1 MTTLEF
7 IKAEAIKS
15 YETYAAKYDT
25 TVEVYFGDE
34 VSITFNAPYLEVSFE
49 NGYRIFADSENN
61 EKEEGAGH
69 IFTCAYKTPKGY
81 ISSKK
86 IPVNIAD
93 KNNVTIEEA
102 EELLKFN
109 TDAKKNTFDPFYA
122 ENEARR
128 RNNAAWNFIGFNY
141 LQDDCR

>member
-7 IKAEAIKS
+7 IKAEAIKN
-15 YETYAAKYDT
+15 YETYAAEYST
-25 TVEVYFGDE
+25 TVEVHFGDE
-34 VSITFNAPYLEVSFE
+34 MLITFNAPYLEVSFE
-49 NGYRIFADSENN
+49 NGYRIFADSESN
-61 EKEEGAGH
+61 EKEKGAGH
-69 IFTCAYKTPKGY
+69 TFTCAYKTPKGY

-93 KNNVTIEEA
+93 KNNVTLEEA
-102 EELLKFN
+102 EEILKFN

-128 RNNAAWNFIGFNY
+128 RSSAAWNFIASNY